1 MQEEENKKGFSG
13 LSTLESHVEPIKA
26 DETPKVRK
34 VEPSETSSRSSSNSA
49 APPQVSVVVPSK
61 PTPPIFIFIRQYWLL
76 IGIGLFIAY
85 AALTDSTNTPSSL
98 TESIPNYGSGQTL
111 SSSEIYYCLAEAAR
125 IDANRST
132 MNTNDD
138 FSVNRFNRSI
148 DNYNGRCSSYRYKQS
163 AMGSAT
169 KALNEN
175 RYSIEAQGRSRM

>member
-1 MQEEENKKGFSG
+1 MSDEKNKKGFGG
-13 LSTLESHVEPIKA
+13 LSSLESQVDPIKS
-26 DETPKVRK
+26 DEIPKVRK
-34 VEPSETSSRSSSNSA
+34 AETAEASPRNSPSSS

-76 IGIGLFIAY
+76 IGIALFIAY
-85 AALTDSTNTPSSL
+85 ASL
-98 TESIPNYGSGQTL
+98 TENSPSHSTLTETLPNYGTGQTL
-111 SSSEIYYCLAEAAR
+111 SSSEIYYCLAEAVR
-125 IDANRST
+125 IDANRTT
-132 MNTNDD
+132 MNTYDD

-148 DNYNGRCSSYRYKQS
+148 DDYNGRCSSYRYKQS